1 MGASEVHVIYRRC
14 CEDMPAYQEEFEA
27 AQEEGVIFHFLTNPT
42 RVLGDDHVTGV
53 ECVEEA
59 QGEFDPSGRRCPLP
73 VAESEFVIGLDVLI
87 PAIGQTPD
95 QDWVGGEA
103 EVELQRG
110 NTFAVSEALGTSR
123 PGVFA
128 AGDAVLG
135 PATVVEAVA
144 QGNAVARAV
153 DHYLRTGET
162 EKVVVLPGYEVVD
175 QPFNVDDYADA
186 RRPQVPELSVEER
199 RDSFHEVE
207 SGMDEVTIQE
217 ECKRCL
223 RCDLEWLEAM
233 GLACEPMP
241 EREAVEV
248 VEEA

>member
-1 MGASEVHVIYRRC
+1 
-14 CEDMPAYQEEFEA
+14 
-27 AQEEGVIFHFLTNPT
+27 
-42 RVLGDDHVTGV
+42 
-53 ECVEEA
+53 
-59 QGEFDPSGRRCPLP
+59 
-73 VAESEFVIGLDVLI
+73 
-87 PAIGQTPD
+87 
-95 QDWVGGEA
+95 
-103 EVELQRG
+103 
-110 NTFAVSEALGTSR
+110 
-123 PGVFA
+123 
-128 AGDAVLG
+128 
-135 PATVVEAVA
+135 
-144 QGNAVARAV
+144 V

-186 RRPQVPELSVEER
+186 RRPHRPELSVEER

-233 GLACEPMP
+233 GLVCEPMP

-248 VEEA
+248 YEEA